1 MRIREC
7 SYKALGVSF
16 CISMGF
22 VLLCE
27 KIIDNEEA
35 FPVETFILT
44 TAFYVSMVFS
54 CIIIKKEASA

>member
-44 TAFYVSMVFS
+44 AAFLCLYGVFLYYY
-54 CIIIKKEASA
+54 KKKLSA